1 MIGAGL
7 AARLSPNARRWFVTV
22 CAMTA
27 TIMQA
32 LDSTVANVSLPYM
45 QGSLS
50 ASLDQINWVLTSY
63 IVAAAIMTAPMAWLA
78 DRYGRKRV
86 FIVSATGFTVASL
99 LCAMS
104 QDIASIVVAR
114 LLQGMFGAALVPL
127 SQAVMLDAY
136 PAEQRGHAMG
146 IWGVGVMLG
155 PIMGPT
161 IGGFLTE
168 NYSWHWVFLINLP
181 VGIVTVLGLMVFMEE
196 TKRQVHLRFDW
207 FGFAALAVGIGAL
220 QLMLDRGEQAG
231 WFGSTEIVAW
241 LIISIAGFYYFF
253 AHSLTTDEPF
263 VRFEVFKDTNF
274 LAGCLFQVVVGVGLF
289 GTMALITPFTQHVLG
304 YPIIT
309 AGYVLGSRGIG
320 TMIAMIAVG
329 RLLKYF
335 EARTLVLVG
344 LALLAG
350 TLYVMIGFT
359 TNTSASLIVGTGIIQ
374 GAGIGLIFVPLST
387 VSFATLPGHLRTSG
401 AALLTLVR
409 NLGSAI
415 GISTV
420 IAFLTSKT
428 SEMHARLAE
437 HITPFNDALRQ
448 AGPYLDA
455 TTDQGL
461 ALIDA
466 MVTQQATVIAY
477 QNDFKL
483 LMIFTLILMPFV
495 FIIKTSHARQ
505 TPVPNAAV
513 PIRA

>member
-1 MIGAGL
+1 MIGAGF
-7 AARLSPNARRWFVTV
+7 AAQLSPTARRWLVTV

-63 IVAAAIMTAPMAWLA
+63 IVAAAIMTAPMAWMA

-104 QDIASIVVAR
+104 QDITSIVLAR
-114 LLQGMFGAALVPL
+114 LLQGAFGAALVPL

-146 IWGVGVMLG
+146 IWGMGVMIG
-155 PIMGPT
+155 PIVGPT

-181 VGIVTVLGLMVFMEE
+181 VGIVTVLGLILFMEE

-207 FGFAALAVGIGAL
+207 FGFAALSVGIGAL
-220 QLMLDRGEQAG
+220 QMMLDRGEHAG
-231 WFGSTEIVAW
+231 WFGATEIIAW
-241 LIISIAGFYYFF
+241 LIVAIAGFYYFL

-309 AGYVLGSRGIG
+309 AGYVLGLARHRHPDRDDRRRAAAQVFRG
-320 TMIAMIAVG
+320 
-329 RLLKYF
+329 
-335 EARTLVLVG
+335 
-344 LALLAG
+344 
-350 TLYVMIGFT
+350 
-359 TNTSASLIVGTGIIQ
+359 
-374 GAGIGLIFVPLST
+374 P
-387 VSFATLPGHLRTSG
+387 
-401 AALLTLVR
+401 
-409 NLGSAI
+409 
-415 GISTV
+415 
-420 IAFLTSKT
+420 
-428 SEMHARLAE
+428 HARLRRA
-437 HITPFNDALRQ
+437 DAARGHALCDDRLHHQHVHDDDRRDRHHPGHGYRADLR
-448 AGPYLDA
+448 
-455 TTDQGL
+455 L
-461 ALIDA
+461 AQHGFVCH
-466 MVTQQATVIAY
+466 VTQPLAHQRRCAAHVDPQSRLGDRHLHRDRVAHQQDHGDARATGRA
-477 QNDFKL
+477 
-483 LMIFTLILMPFV
+483 
-495 FIIKTSHARQ
+495 HH
-505 TPVPNAAV
+505 PVQ
-513 PIRA
+513 